1 MTCAWSTLEWCG
13 SFDPEVSL
21 TIFMGCPCSAADY
34 IIYVRSP
41 MDSSQFWN
49 EELYTLTQ
57 KIVEVENAE
66 FSHFFEGGASVLD
79 STSFW
84 DFQTQGGWPW
94 HEMSSGLYQRFRGE
108 LCKLSG
114 KYRGSIPLLEGSLS
128 KEYRWDVEYLVNR
141 IKLWCAGSVVSC
153 GGNSSCV
160 TCCFVKGFLILW
172 SIVNYEVL
180 WLNEKFVSA

>member
-57 KIVEVENAE
+57 KIMEVENAE

-114 KYRGSIPLLEGSLS
+114 KYRGSIPLLEGSLIKQGIS
-128 KEYRWDVEYLVNR
+128 LRCRISGKQDKVVMCRISGELRREFLVCYMLFCEGIFN
-141 IKLWCAGSVVSC
+141 I
-153 GGNSSCV
+153 
-160 TCCFVKGFLILW
+160 VKHCELW
-172 SIVNYEVL
+172 SIMT
-180 WLNEKFVSA
+180 